1 MFNMSIYFEYSVE
14 LYEDDEKIVEYG
26 VVTGDSYP
34 DACQN
39 ILQYYRNARL
49 MSMTIAEWDCSG
61 CLVMSKEVLD
71 QLREEDF

>member
-14 LYEDDEKIVEYG
+14 LYEDDKKVTEYG

-39 ILQYYRNARL
+39 ILQYYRDTQL
-49 MSMTIAEWDCSG
+49 MSIGTM
-61 CLVMSKEVLD
+61 
-71 QLREEDF
+71 

>member
-1 MFNMSIYFEYSVE
+1 MLNMNIYFEYSVE
-14 LYEDDEKIVEYG
+14 LYEDGKKEFQYG
-26 VVTGDSYP
+26 VVTGESYP

-39 ILQYYRNARL
+39 ILKFYKNSQL
-49 MSMTIAEWDCSG
+49 MSMTIAEWDCEG

>member
-14 LYEDDEKIVEYG
+14 LYEDGEKVFQYG
-26 VVTGDSYP
+26 VVTGESYP

-39 ILQYYRNARL
+39 ILKFYKNSQL
-49 MSMTIAEWDCSG
+49 MSMTIAEWDCEG

>member
-1 MFNMSIYFEYSVE
+1 MVIYFEYSVE
-14 LYEDDEKIVEYG
+14 LYEDGEKEFQYG
-26 VVTGDSYP
+26 VVTGESYP

-39 ILQYYRNARL
+39 ILKFYKNSQL
-49 MSMTIAEWDCSG
+49 MSMTIAEWDCEG

>member
-1 MFNMSIYFEYSVE
+1 MFNMVIYFEYSVE
-14 LYEDDEKIVEYG
+14 LYEDGEKEFQYG
-26 VVTGDSYP
+26 VVTGESYP

-39 ILQYYRNARL
+39 ILKFYKNSQL
-49 MSMTIAEWDCSG
+49 VSMTIAEWDCEG

>member
-1 MFNMSIYFEYSVE
+1 MFNMVIYFEYSVE
-14 LYEDDEKIVEYG
+14 LYEDGEKEFQYG
-26 VVTGDSYP
+26 VVTGESYP

-39 ILQYYRNARL
+39 ILKFYKNSQL
-49 MSMTIAEWDCSG
+49 MSMTIAEWDCEG

>member
-1 MFNMSIYFEYSVE
+1 MFNMVIYFEYSVE
-14 LYEDDEKIVEYG
+14 LYEDGEKQFQYG
-26 VVTGDSYP
+26 VVTGESYP

-39 ILQYYRNARL
+39 ILKFYKNSQL
-49 MSMTIAEWDCSG
+49 VSMTIAEWDCEG

>member
-1 MFNMSIYFEYSVE
+1 MVIYFEYSVE
-14 LYEDDEKIVEYG
+14 LYEDGEKQFQYG
-26 VVTGDSYP
+26 VVTGESYP

-39 ILQYYRNARL
+39 ILKFYKNSQL
-49 MSMTIAEWDCSG
+49 VSMTIAEWDCEG

>member
-1 MFNMSIYFEYSVE
+1 MFNMVIYFEYSVE
-14 LYEDDEKIVEYG
+14 LYEDGEKEFQYG
-26 VVTGDSYP
+26 VVTGESYP

-39 ILQYYRNARL
+39 ILTFYKNSQL
-49 MSMTIAEWDCSG
+49 VSMTIAEWDCEG

>member
-1 MFNMSIYFEYSVE
+1 MGIYFEYSVE
-14 LYEDDEKIVEYG
+14 LYEDNEKIVEYG

-39 ILQYYRNARL
+39 ILKYYCNAQL
-49 MSMTIAEWDCSG
+49 MSMTIAEWDCEG